1 MKLLLTLTLT
11 LFTLLSFSQEYLYF
25 KKKGTTKMKTLV
37 LYQKASVKDK
47 ITRKWTKGTVTEFTD
62 STITINALEY
72 KFIDLEA
79 VRFGRNG
86 WKFLSTSFKGGGILF
101 GGIVLVNGLI
111 NSDSFDQMSTPLAVA
126 VGMYGVGWIF
136 DWISR
141 RGYALEKYRIEHIV
155 LD

>member
-11 LFTLLSFSQEYLYF
+11 LFTLLSFSQEYLYL
-25 KKKGTTKMKTLV
+25 KKKGTTKMKALV

-47 ITRKWTKGTVTEFTD
+47 VTRKWTKGTVTKFSD
-62 STITINALEY
+62 STITINALQY
-72 KFIDLEA
+72 KFEDLEA
-79 VRFGRNG
+79 IRFGNNG
-86 WKFLSTSFKGGGILF
+86 WKFLGSSFKAGGVLF

-126 VGMYGVGWIF
+126 VGMYGAGWIF

-141 RGYALEKYRIEHIV
+141 RGYTLEKYRVEYIRIN
-155 LD
+155 